1 MSNAGQT
8 QRPTP
13 ERIFQALN
21 GYQLTAALKA
31 AIELEIFTAIG
42 GGADVPAAIAS
53 RCKASERGVRILCDF
68 LVVQGFLTKSG
79 DRYGLAPDAAAFLD
93 RRSHTYI
100 GSCANF
106 VASPFIQDEFRK
118 LADAVRKGGTVMGAE
133 GSMAPD
139 HPVWVEFARL
149 MAPMQGLMAETVAK
163 VIGVDPAA
171 KCKVLDIAAGHGMF
185 GVTLARH
192 NPNAEIYAVDWSA
205 VLDVAKENA
214 EKAGVASRFHAIP
227 GDGFQVDFGSD
238 YDLVL
243 LMNFLHHF
251 DPAAIEKFMRK
262 THAALKPG
270 GRAVILEFIPN
281 EDRISP
287 PVPATFG
294 VIVLATT
301 AAGDVYTFAQ
311 YEQMFRKAGF
321 ATNELHVLPSTH
333 SVIIS
338 RK

>member
-93 RRSHTYI
+93 RRSHMYI
-100 GSCANF
+100 GACASF
-106 VASPFIQDEFRK
+106 LTSPFVQGEFGR
-118 LADAVRKGGTVMGAE
+118 LTDAVRKGGTVMGTE
-133 GSMAPD
+133 GSMAPE
-139 HPVWVEFARL
+139 HPMWVEFARS

-205 VLDVAKENA
+205 VLNVAKENA

-251 DPAAIEKFMRK
+251 DPAGIEKFMRK

-270 GRAVILEFIPN
+270 GRAVTLEFIPN

-287 PVPATFG
+287 PVPAAFA

>member
-1 MSNAGQT
+1 MSDPGQT

-42 GGADVPAAIAS
+42 GGADMAAVIAS
-53 RCKASERGVRILCDF
+53 RCQASERGVRILCDY
-68 LVVQGFLTKSG
+68 LVVHGFLTKSG
-79 DRYGLAPDAAAFLD
+79 KGYGLAPDAAVFLD

-100 GSCANF
+100 GACTGF
-106 VASPFIQDEFRK
+106 LTSPFIRGEFDR
-118 LADAVRKGGTVMGAE
+118 LVEAVRKGGTMMGPE

-139 HPVWVEFARL
+139 HPMWVEFARS
-149 MAPMQGLMAETVAK
+149 MAPLQGLMAETVAK

-185 GVTLARH
+185 GVTVARH
-192 NPNAEIYAVDWSA
+192 NPNAEIYAVDWSG

-214 EKAGVASRFHAIP
+214 ERAGVSSRFHAIP
-227 GDGFQVDFGSD
+227 GDAFRVEFGSD

-243 LMNFLHHF
+243 LANFLHHF

-262 THAALKPG
+262 THAALKSG
-270 GRAVILEFIPN
+270 GRAVTLEFIPN

-287 PVPATFG
+287 PFPAAFG

-301 AAGDVYTFAQ
+301 AGGDAYTFAE
-311 YEQMFRKAGF
+311 YEQMFRRAGF
-321 ATNELHVLPSTH
+321 AENELRVLPSTH
-333 SVIIS
+333 GVIIS